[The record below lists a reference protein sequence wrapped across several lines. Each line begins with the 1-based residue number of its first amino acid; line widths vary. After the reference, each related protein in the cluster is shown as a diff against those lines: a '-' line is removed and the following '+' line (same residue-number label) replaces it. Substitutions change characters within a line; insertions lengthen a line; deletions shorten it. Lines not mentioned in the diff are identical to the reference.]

1 MRFVVQMSSKI
12 RLLKLQK
19 EKVALVEELLK
30 APPMLR
36 GTFGVAY
43 RKCGK
48 PTCWC
53 AAGTGHPYSRITWSE
68 GARSR
73 TKNIPSQ
80 DTDWAKKLTE
90 NYRRFRKIRRTLR
103 ELEQDLKERLDQLED
118 QLVRKAR
125 KQRSYF

>member
-1 MRFVVQMSSKI
+1 MSTKNRI
-12 RLLKLQK
+12 LKLEK
-19 EKVALVEELLK
+19 EKAAFVEELLK

-48 PTCWC
+48 SNCWC
-53 AAGTGHPYSRITWSE
+53 VSGDGHPYNRITWSE

-80 DTDWAKKLTE
+80 DTDWAQEFTE
-90 NYRRFRKIRRTLR
+90 NYRRFKKTRRTLR
-103 ELEQDLKERLDQLED
+103 ELERDLKELLDQLED
-118 QLVRKAR
+118 QLVRNAR
-125 KQRSYF
+125 KQRPYF

>member
-1 MRFVVQMSSKI
+1 MSTKNRI
-12 RLLKLQK
+12 LKLQK
-19 EKVALVEELLK
+19 EKAAFVEELLK
-30 APPMLR
+30 TSPMLR

-53 AAGTGHPYSRITWSE
+53 AAGKGHPYSRITWSE

-80 DTDWAKKLTE
+80 DTDWAQKLTE
-90 NYRRFRKIRRTLR
+90 NYRRFRKTRRTLR
-103 ELEQDLKERLDQLED
+103 ELEQDLKELFDQLED
-118 QLVRKAR
+118 QLVRSAR
-125 KQRSYF
+125 KQRPYF